1 MSVCFTV
8 AAMIIGSLATCSVY
22 ANGMQPTVVE
32 GQASFSAQGSTLDIT
47 NSPGAIINWQG
58 FSIGANETTR
68 FIQQS
73 TASSVLNR
81 VVGTDPSVILG
92 TLSSN
97 GRVFLINPS
106 GILVGQGARIDVAGL
121 VASSL
126 ALSNNDFLAGRFN
139 FAADPLA
146 GNVVNQGRIS
156 TPSGGNVYLVGANVT
171 NSGIIKSPQGDV
183 ILAAGQSVKIFDT
196 STPGVRVEVTAGGN
210 EAVNLGEIL
219 AQSGEVGIYGAAL
232 RNAGII
238 NADQVVRDQSGRI
251 VLRAKQDM
259 TLEAGSQLSANGGE
273 GGHGGMVLVWSD
285 GVTSVA
291 GMLTAQGGTN
301 SGDGG
306 LIETSGNQ
314 VLIAN
319 GARVNTL
326 ASHGK
331 TGLWL
336 LDPVGDYKIATSGGN
351 ETPGDVTLSLAT
363 TSREIDAANDITVA
377 DALTWTTAQTLTL
390 NAGHDVKVDATM
402 TASTAGSGIV
412 LIAGHDVTA
421 VGTVTASA
429 NGSVIDMS
437 AGHDV
442 SVTVVT
448 ASAGGSIGLHANN
461 DVIVNGAVTADTG
474 LDPVVLT
481 ADKDGTGAGTVKFAG
496 GGQASSTLTTI
507 RFNPASY
514 AMTGAEIAA
523 YLPKVVAG
531 ALDAKAWVF
540 AQGDNK
546 TYNGLNTATLS
557 FKGTPA
563 DGGDVTLNPGTAAF
577 ITKDAG
583 LGITI
588 NYTGYN
594 GLGGANAGRFALFPG
609 GGITTANI
617 TPKALTA
624 VSLIGSVTK
633 AYNGNNA
640 VTNLTSGNYS
650 ITGFIGGDGATIGVT
665 NGTYDNGKDVVS
677 NPAGSP
683 VTSASLVSGDYTAN
697 GGTLLSNYDLSAVIG
712 VSAAGNIGA
721 ITPKALTA
729 VGLVGSV
736 TKAYNGNNAVTNL
749 TSGNY
754 SITGFI
760 GGDGATIGVTNG
772 TYDNGK
778 DVVSNPAGSPVTSA
792 SLVSGDYTANGGTL
806 LSNYDLSAVIGVSAA
821 GNIGAI
827 TTRSLAVAA
836 DALGKVYGALDPAL
850 TYAVT
855 GLQLGDT
862 AGSVLTGVLS
872 RAVGESVGN
881 YVIGQNTLA
890 ANSNYTLAFT
900 GANLGITP
908 AALQVV
914 ADPQSKI
921 FGAADPALTY
931 VANGF
936 QFSDTAGTVLSGA
949 LARAPG
955 ESVLGG
961 PYDITQGTLAAG
973 SNYTLGFTHN
983 HLLITGAAAESVL
996 GFNAGQ
1002 VIFNGVINN
1011 DFYYRPGNFWHIAL
1025 NFNNADPGF
1034 DVLRGTKDLNQQLS
1048 RELDRPDLAARGVY
1062 YETWSFPQEFAKAQ
1076 RK

>member
-721 ITPKALTA
+721 IT
-729 VGLVGSV
+729 
-736 TKAYNGNNAVTNL
+736 
-749 TSGNY
+749 
-754 SITGFI
+754 
-760 GGDGATIGVTNG
+760 
-772 TYDNGK
+772 
-778 DVVSNPAGSPVTSA
+778 
-792 SLVSGDYTANGGTL
+792 
-806 LSNYDLSAVIGVSAA
+806 
-821 GNIGAI
+821 
-827 TTRSLAVAA
+827 TRSLAVAA